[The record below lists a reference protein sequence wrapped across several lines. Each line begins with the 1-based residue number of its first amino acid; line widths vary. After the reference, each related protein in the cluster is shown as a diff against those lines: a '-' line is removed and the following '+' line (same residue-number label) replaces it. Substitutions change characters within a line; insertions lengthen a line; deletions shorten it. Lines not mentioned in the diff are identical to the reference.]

1 MTFSHTTSPANQQK
15 PRLSFWQIWNVSFGF
30 LGVQFGFA
38 LQNANASRILSDLGA
53 DLHSLSLFW
62 LVAPIMGLIIQPLV
76 GSASDRTWNRLGRRN
91 PYILAG
97 GIAAAI
103 GMLLMPNSSTLAS
116 FITPLFFG
124 AMMLALM
131 DASFNLAFQPFRALV
146 SDMVPS
152 EQRNIGYS
160 IQSFLINIGAV
171 FGSILPFVLTN
182 VIGLENT
189 ATAGSVAPS
198 VIWAFYIGAS
208 VMLGSV
214 LWTVFKTKEYAPG
227 TNGLAL
233 LEQKDQT
240 LTFGEKLTHFF
251 GLMKTMPTTMKQLAL
266 VQFFSWFALFIMWVY
281 TMPAITQH
289 IWNIDAKWFDIKTGK
304 NEIDFKIKDNMSP
317 NVYAYVSAIQA
328 QPNTGNN
335 LPLRTYGIIPI
346 HVDNSNSILK
356 PRIEVAS
363 KIEPESKLK
372 IKVSE
377 TNGKNMTYTLAVVDE
392 GLLGIS
398 GYKTPNPWKFFYSKE
413 ALGVLTWDMFDA
425 VVGAFTG
432 VYQDVFSI
440 GGGEEEL
447 EQMNKAKSNR
457 YESVVKYLGPF
468 ELNGGSNSHTI
479 DVPNYV
485 GNLKLMVVAGGK
497 NYGFG
502 NATQDVQVAQ
512 PLMVLGTL
520 PRVLSIDEDVELPV
534 NVFVTDKA
542 IKNVSIEVHTDDK
555 VQLIGDRKQS
565 MKFSSVSDQITNFKI
580 KTGNKQ
586 TI

>member
-1 MTFSHTTSPANQQK
+1 MTSSHDNSSTTQQK

-97 GIAAAI
+97 GFAAAI
-103 GMLLMPNSSTLAS
+103 GMLLMPNSATLAS

-152 EQRNIGYS
+152 EQRNVGYS

-189 ATAGSVAPS
+189 ASAGSVAPS

-214 LWTVFKTKEYAPG
+214 LWTVFRTKEYAPG
-227 TNGLAL
+227 TNGLAA
-233 LEQKDQT
+233 LEQADTDKPLSQ
-240 LTFGEKLTHFF
+240 KLSGFW
-251 GLMKTMPTTMKQLAL
+251 GLMKTMPTTMKQLAV

-289 IWNIDAKWFDIKTGK
+289 IWEIDAKWFDPHYLDSVG
-304 NEIDFKIKDNMSP
+304 
-317 NVYAYVSAIQA
+317 AIPEHIA
-328 QPNTGNN
+328 KAKGTAGDWV
-335 LPLRTYGIIPI
+335 GIIFAAYSLFAAIASLIMAKVANKIGRKLTYSLSLLAGGLGYLSIMLFNNPDPI
-346 HVDNSNSILK
+346 LVNLLITEITVPQGAVDLFIPMIGIGMAWAAILAM
-356 PRIEVAS
+356 PYAI
-363 KIEPESKLK
+363 
-372 IKVSE
+372 
-377 TNGKNMTYTLAVVDE
+377 LAGSLPV
-392 GLLGIS
+392 
-398 GYKTPNPWKFFYSKE
+398 KQ
-413 ALGVLTWDMFDA
+413 
-425 VVGAFTG
+425 TG
-432 VYQDVFSI
+432 VYMGIFNFTIAAPQIVSGIFAGWILTSVFDNQAI
-440 GGGEEEL
+440 YII
-447 EQMNKAKSNR
+447 MMA
-457 YESVVKYLGPF
+457 
-468 ELNGGSNSHTI
+468 GGSMI
-479 DVPNYV
+479 
-485 GNLKLMVVAGGK
+485 LA
-497 NYGFG
+497 
-502 NATQDVQVAQ
+502 A
-512 PLMVLGTL
+512 
-520 PRVLSIDEDVELPV
+520 LSVYFVKDGVEQ
-534 NVFVTDKA
+534 K
-542 IKNVSIEVHTDDK
+542 
-555 VQLIGDRKQS
+555 
-565 MKFSSVSDQITNFKI
+565 SVSTNNEVI
-580 KTGNKQ
+580 V
-586 TI
+586 